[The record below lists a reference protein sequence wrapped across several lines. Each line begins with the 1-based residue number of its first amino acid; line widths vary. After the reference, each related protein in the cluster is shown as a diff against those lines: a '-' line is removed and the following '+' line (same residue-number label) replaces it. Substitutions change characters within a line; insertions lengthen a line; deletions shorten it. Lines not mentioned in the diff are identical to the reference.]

1 MNLSLLNQELENHLY
16 THILPFW
23 IKLKDTEQG
32 GFFGKVNFDLT
43 VDKKAEKGGI
53 ASSRF
58 LWSFSA
64 AYRITKKAEYLEC
77 AHHAYNFL
85 VEKVCD
91 HEHEGLFWQ
100 VDYTGKPVEDQ
111 KHIYTQSFGIYA
123 LSEYYRVTQNEEAL
137 EYAQKI
143 FRLIETYGFDRV
155 NNAYKEEFDRQWKE
169 VPNDKLSE
177 NGVIADITTNTH
189 LHVLEAYTNLYKA
202 TKSEE
207 VKERLTNLIEL
218 FYEKI
223 YNDETRNLEVFF
235 DRKWNPLLN
244 LKSFG
249 HDIEASWLIDDA
261 LKAINLSDERYIQM
275 VIDIAYNIADTAILE
290 DGSLANEQHENDID
304 YTRIWWVQAEAVV
317 GFQNA
322 YERTNDER
330 FLKLVE
336 GLWTYIK
343 NHIVDHREG
352 GEWFWSVEADGR
364 PTERAVGEPWKTP
377 YHNSRFCLEMIER
390 LGEK

>member
-1 MNLSLLNQELENHLY
+1 MSILKQEIEQHLH

-23 IKLKDTEQG
+23 MKLRDEKYG

-43 VDKKAEKGGI
+43 IDKEADKGGI
-53 ASSRF
+53 AASRF

-64 AYRITKKAEYLEC
+64 AYRITKQPEYLEC
-77 AHHAYNFL
+77 AHHAYKFL
-85 VEKVCD
+85 VEKVYD
-91 HEHEGLFWQ
+91 HEYQGLYWQ
-100 VDYTGKPVEDQ
+100 VDYKGQPVEPQ
-111 KHIYTQSFGIYA
+111 KHVYTQSFGIYA
-123 LSEYYRVTQNEEAL
+123 LSEYFRATQNPEAL
-137 EYAQKI
+137 EYANKI
-143 FRLIETYGFDRV
+143 FAQIENYGYDEA
-155 NNAYKEEFDRQWKE
+155 NNAYKEEFDRQWIE
-169 VPNDKLSE
+169 VPNVKLSE

-202 TKSEE
+202 SKSEE
-207 VKERLTNLIEL
+207 VCRRLTNLVGI

-223 YNDETRNLEVFF
+223 YNSETHYLDCFF
-235 DRKWNPLLN
+235 DKKWKSLLY

-261 LKAINLSDERYIQM
+261 LKTLNISDRRYDKM
-275 VIDIAYNIADTAILE
+275 VIDIAYNIADAAILE
-290 DGSLANEQHENDID
+290 DGSLANEQHNSDID
-304 YTRIWWVQAEAVV
+304 YTRVWWVQAEAMV

-322 YERTNDER
+322 YERTKDER
-330 FLKLVE
+330 FLKLVD

-343 NHIVDHREG
+343 DHIVDQREG

-377 YHNSRFCLEMIER
+377 YHNSRFCLEMMER
-390 LGEK
+390 LAEK